1 MVGPYKNSGQ
11 EKSFCLILWTLR
23 VIVAGQFR
31 FIGCKGC
38 VMVMKKEHNIDV
50 STSAWVLRKVLFA
63 PFINVYQNL
72 TQAWIYTWR
81 YSERPWLAVHQ
92 LQNSV
97 KLLLLVYN
105 FKCLNGMGPDYLV
118 TMFKFAN
125 YNHLIYLTEPWVH
138 TQYMEKD
145 LFRKSAQ
152 NCGMS
157 CHLKLRIVRY
167 WALLKCVWKL
177 FFSNALIISK

>member
-63 PFINVYQNL
+63 PLLIFTKIWHKLGFIHGDTL
-72 TQAWIYTWR
+72 KDLD
-81 YSERPWLAVHQ
+81 WLSISYRIQ
-92 LQNSV
+92 Y

-105 FKCLNGMGPDYLV
+105 YKCLNGMGPDYLV

-125 YNHLIYLTEPWVH
+125 YNHLIYLTEPRVH
-138 TQYMEKD
+138 TQYGERS
-145 LFRKSAQ
+145 F
-152 NCGMS
+152 
-157 CHLKLRIVRY
+157 
-167 WALLKCVWKL
+167 
-177 FFSNALIISK
+177 